1 MKKLF
6 PYRVYQFVLWLSALG
21 IAPTLSAQILGC
33 TDPLASN
40 YSASATQNDGSC
52 TYANATITPLS
63 SVALDG
69 ILVETSGLISWNSSL
84 WTHNDNS
91 DVHIYSIDTLS
102 GGLLQTPSMT
112 GTSNTDW
119 EEISQDSSFIYLGDF
134 GNNGNGNRTDLH
146 ILRIEKSSVLSGTPL
161 IETIYFSYA
170 NQTDFTGTG
179 ANNTDFDCEAF
190 IVSQDSIFL
199 FTKQWVSTKTSV
211 YSIPKLPGTYTAA
224 LRGTIDVQGLIT
236 GATYLAEKRLIALC
250 GYTAVLQPFLFLLY
264 DFSGTDFTSGNKR
277 RLGLNLS
284 FHQVEGIATNN
295 GLKYYLSNE
304 HFTQSIVDI
313 PQKLHTIDL
322 SAQLGNYLL
331 DPQNA
336 IEVASG
342 QPFFFIHPNPAQGD
356 VHFTSK
362 TPPSRYQWINAQGKI
377 VDQGSIMPH
386 ETSIG
391 TQKLD
396 SGNYLLKLQGAKGQ
410 IQTFQVIVR

>member
-1 MKKLF
+1 MKKRRSHQIHL
-6 PYRVYQFVLWLSALG
+6 FVLCLIALG
-21 IAPTLSAQILGC
+21 MTPTLSAQILGC
-33 TDPLASN
+33 TDPIANN

-52 TYANATITPLS
+52 TYDNANIMPLT
-63 SVALDG
+63 SVALG
-69 ILVETSGLISWNSSL
+69 SALAETSGLISWNSSL

-91 DVHIYSIDTLS
+91 DLNVYSVDTLTGDILQSTSMS
-102 GGLLQTPSMT
+102 GTI
-112 GTSNTDW
+112 NTDW
-119 EEISQDSSFIYLGDF
+119 EEISQDANYIYLGDF
-134 GNNGNGNRTDLH
+134 GNNGNGNRTNLN
-146 ILRIEKSSVLSGTPL
+146 ILRIEKASVLSGTPL
-161 IETIYFSYA
+161 IDTIYFSYA
-170 NQTDFTGTG
+170 NQIDFTGTG

-190 IVSQDSIFL
+190 IVSQDSIYL

-211 YSIPKLPGTYTAA
+211 YSLPKLPGTYTAA

-236 GATYLAEKRLIALC
+236 GATYLEEKRLIALC
-250 GYTAVLQPFLFLLY
+250 GYTQVLQPFLFLLY

-277 RLGLNLS
+277 RMGLNLS
-284 FHQVEGIATNN
+284 FHQVEGIATTN

-304 HFTQSIVDI
+304 HFTQSIIDI
-313 PQKLHTIDL
+313 PQKLHTLDL

-336 IEVASG
+336 IEVLAG
-342 QPFFFIHPNPAQGD
+342 QPVVIYPNPTQGD
-356 VHFTSK
+356 VYFVSS

-377 VDQGSIMPH
+377 VEQGSIMFQ

-396 SGNYLLKLQGAKGQ
+396 AGNYLLKLQGPKGQ